1 MCNGRSDN
9 IKCILSDRP
18 RVDAGD
24 HVTVHEHGFVQL
36 NCSAYGNPMPQ
47 TTSYKWID
55 NHGNEHSVQN
65 YRMTSVNVTNTGSYE
80 CVVSVNGHYGPLI
93 GSASTAITVICKFI
107 SYFTHKSYFLKVSS
121 DLFM

>member
-65 YRMTSVNVTNTGSYE
+65 YRINSVNITSEGTYE
-80 CVVSVNGHYGPLI
+80 CVVSVNGYYGPLT
-93 GSASTAITVICKFI
+93 GSASTKVNIKCKF
-107 SYFTHKSYFLKVSS
+107 TNH
-121 DLFM
+121 